1 MFLASCGIVPLQPP
15 RGDFARDITFIFGQ
29 QAGSTVRF
37 QWNKYWASGVRGGC
51 SIGLSGEDSSL
62 RGSIGLSGE
71 NAVMSGSW
79 SVRGECSFGQ
89 SGKDAIMSGRIGLL
103 GENAIMSGSIGL
115 SGEAACMCHIVALS
129 WGWGCLYKWQY
140 RSIRE

>member
-1 MFLASCGIVPLQPP
+1 M
-15 RGDFARDITFIFGQ
+15 
-29 QAGSTVRF
+29 
-37 QWNKYWASGVRGGC
+37 
-51 SIGLSGEDSSL
+51 

-115 SGEAACMCHIVALS
+115 SGEAAFMCHIAALS
-129 WGWGCLYKWQY
+129 WGWWQY